1 MSYGFEIND
10 NLGNL
15 ALDSSISTVRI
26 VHQQFC
32 TWDYNSSFS
41 VPNFDSN
48 KGEYYLRPH
57 FVVAEMPDFFQG
69 PYTIVSTGTNY
80 DFDFEGT
87 PMKTLRYSEA
97 GWILTSAG
105 LNKPTLS
112 WNNSTK
118 LMSVTK
124 APLPPFSNVDNPP
137 RGDGGDYTIFFFEVA

>member
-15 ALDSSISTVRI
+15 ALNSSISTVRI

-41 VPNFDSN
+41 VPNFDST
-48 KGEYYLRPH
+48 KGEYYMRPH
-57 FVVAEMPDFFQG
+57 FVVAEMPSFFLG
-69 PYTIVSTGTNY
+69 PYTIASTGTNY
-80 DFDFEGT
+80 DYDFEGIKINT
-87 PMKTLRYSEA
+87 GGAET
-97 GWILTSAG
+97 GWLLTFAA

-118 LMSVTK
+118 VMSVTK
-124 APLPPFSNVDNPP
+124 ATQPPFSSVDNPP
-137 RGDGGDYTIFFFEVA
+137 RGDGGDYTILFFEVA